1 MSWWLQVLV
10 AVTFIYLLVGLLVAI
25 VRISAHDMPWQLFVF
40 TIVFW
45 PSMWL
50 SE

>member
-1 MSWWLQVLV
+1 MLVFLQLFWTLI
-10 AVTFIYLLVGLLVAI
+10 ALYLLVGLLVAI

-45 PSMWL
+45 PSMWAA
-50 SE
+50 